1 MESVLFDPGYS
12 KCVLGFSDSIEFM
25 YSVFEEQ
32 IMPLK
37 QKKFQFSVLL
47 PKIKSMTEQNIS
59 FYLGC
64 LLWASYIKSKKNA
77 VIEDN
82 PCLNETYDEESSLE
96 ESKYLL
102 QFVEEKLPRDVKYFL
117 NKPCEKNEKYTT
129 ILKTYNEFLKLNQ
142 GFTKTKT
149 TDDIIL
155 PDNIK
160 TPGKTELKEIK
171 KVIDEALNQKDLVQ
185 LMKGYSLILD

>member
-64 LLWASYIKSKKNA
+64 LLWASYIKSKKGA

-82 PCLNETYDEESSLE
+82 PCLNETYDEEDSLE

-102 QFVEEKLPRDVKYFL
+102 EFVQEKLPRDVKYFL
-117 NKPCEKNEKYTT
+117 NKPYEKNEKFVT

-142 GFTKTKT
+142 GFTKTEK

-160 TPGKTELKEIK
+160 TPNKTELKEIK